1 MRIDLSI
8 RDINYAKTVLYWTV
22 EKDINEDVNKFN
34 YIVQISESPNGP
46 WQDLFTPGIY
56 AFGYIDTTTQRGM
69 IDQRIYYRIQA
80 INEIDGSKFYS
91 SSVISINNE
100 SNYISNYIAEQEQLL
115 LRRFNGREVLLFARR
130 KFGNRCPDCYSDIDR
145 KVTKSKCSSCFGTTY
160 EGGFF
165 APIKIFIQADPK
177 SESVDKN
184 DYQVQEQEMLTCWTS
199 NEIVLASGDM
209 IVTLKNTIQR
219 YEIVRVT
226 PTSLHDNL
234 VRQILVLNLLRADRP
249 EQLLTVDSSMYILDE
264 FNVFRKTWR
273 QGW

>member
-91 SSVISINNE
+91 SSVSLSSSASPTTGVTEHSQLGWAGAASSPELNN
-100 SNYISNYIAEQEQLL
+100 
-115 LRRFNGREVLLFARR
+115 
-130 KFGNRCPDCYSDIDR
+130 
-145 KVTKSKCSSCFGTTY
+145 
-160 EGGFF
+160 
-165 APIKIFIQADPK
+165 
-177 SESVDKN
+177 
-184 DYQVQEQEMLTCWTS
+184 
-199 NEIVLASGDM
+199 
-209 IVTLKNTIQR
+209 
-219 YEIVRVT
+219 
-226 PTSLHDNL
+226 
-234 VRQILVLNLLRADRP
+234 
-249 EQLLTVDSSMYILDE
+249 SSMPIIPSFSFSSQMAHGSSAKSQALP
-264 FNVFRKTWR
+264 VTTPLSR
-273 QGW
+273 